1 MSSISAAV
9 PVDPFAVAISYCEH
23 EIQAWQAVVATT
35 TMTTMTPPNVNDT
48 SGGSSNNNNNKDEMI
63 ELLQQMVTYIQQKL
77 WHQLT
82 ITLLQFLL
90 LSLLLP
96 ARSVVDSVTTLPV
109 VGNVELFYRN
119 VIQTVQNKLHPLAVA
134 RMTVLI
140 ASSLLRRQQQQNQSP
155 AAAQAMMEQCAT
167 TLQEQLAAS
176 SSSSAAGS
184 ANPSSRRTAGGS
196 GSSSTGGMIRST
208 PQSYTEAILYVQC
221 QQALV
226 TFYEYGTMQPPKS
239 PPEMKVAL
247 RAIYQKVIQ
256 PNASVIQDLLAM
268 ATSAAESNNAPMTT
282 ATATAANSHADV
294 TAQYASTMV
303 HAAYYE
309 MTMHYYKFIAPYTNT
324 FYEHAMQYLQYSN
337 LSTAAV
343 ATAATTTM
351 SSTTTTTNLQL
362 AIDICWAAILGEGIY
377 NLSVVIEHPFIVQQ
391 FNTIPAE
398 SNIAAIGGQV
408 VPVSQQYQQWLWSLI
423 NALAMSDYHACTQLL
438 TTLSSSS
445 STEIPPGF
453 PNIPNV
459 IPMIREKLTLIQ
471 LLQLITLVKN
481 TNERSFAF
489 ADLQTA
495 LHITDCNDIEI
506 ILMRA
511 LSIGLIRG
519 TIDQCE
525 QLVHITYIQPQRVLT
540 TTQMQHLLQQYQ
552 FWSHKVQTNVQQ
564 VQEQTNLMT
573 TTTNN
578 NNNNN
583 NIAV

>member
-9 PVDPFAVAISYCEH
+9 PVDPFAVAISYCEQ
-23 EIQAWQAVVATT
+23 EIQAWQAVVTTT
-35 TMTTMTPPNVNDT
+35 TMTMTPPNVNDT
-48 SGGSSNNNNNKDEMI
+48 SGGNNNNNKDEMLK
-63 ELLQQMVTYIQQKL
+63 LLQQMVTYIQQKL

-82 ITLLQFLL
+82 ITLLQFLV
-90 LSLLLP
+90 LSLLP
-96 ARSVVDSVTTLPV
+96 TPPESVD

-140 ASSLLRRQQQQNQSP
+140 ASSLLRQQPNQSP
-155 AAAQAMMEQCAT
+155 AAAQAMMEQCAI
-167 TLQEQLAAS
+167 TLKEQLVAS
-176 SSSSAAGS
+176 SSSAS
-184 ANPSSRRTAGGS
+184 ANPTSRRTAGGSS

-226 TFYEYGTMQPPKS
+226 TFYEYGTNKPPKS

-268 ATSAAESNNAPMTT
+268 ATSAAESNTAPTT
-282 ATATAANSHADV
+282 TTSTTTNSHADV

-309 MTMHYYKFIAPYTNT
+309 MTMHYYRFIAPYTNT

-337 LSTAAV
+337 LSSHAAV
-343 ATAATTTM
+343 ATAATTT
-351 SSTTTTTNLQL
+351 STTTTNTATTTTTSEDHTMNLQL

-391 FNTIPAE
+391 FHTIPAE
-398 SNIAAIGGQV
+398 SNTAAIGGPV

-423 NALAMSDYHACTQLL
+423 HALAMSDYHACTQLL
-438 TTLSSSS
+438 TTLSSLSS
-445 STEIPPGF
+445 STETPPGF

-471 LLQLITLVKN
+471 LLQLITQVKN

-495 LHITDCNDIEI
+495 LQNITDRNDIEI

-552 FWSHKVQTNVQQ
+552 FWSQKVQTNVQQ
-564 VQEQTNLMT
+564 VQEQTNVMT

-578 NNNNN
+578 NS